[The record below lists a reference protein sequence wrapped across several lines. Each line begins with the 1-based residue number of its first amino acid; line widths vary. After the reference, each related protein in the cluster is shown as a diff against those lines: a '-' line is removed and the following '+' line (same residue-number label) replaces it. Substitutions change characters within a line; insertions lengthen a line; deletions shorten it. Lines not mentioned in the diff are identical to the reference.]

1 MASEKYIFV
10 QRKGMHMW
18 KFWKKEEKPK
28 TELDKLSQ
36 KVDQTVA
43 GADKDMKELS
53 HSRPSKPAKSVD
65 DAIVSMK
72 SDLEKIEKNK

>member
-1 MASEKYIFV
+1 M
-10 QRKGMHMW
+10 RKIYLCSMREGMHMW

-28 TELDKLSQ
+28 TELDKLNE

-43 GADKDMKELS
+43 GVDKDIKELS

>member
-1 MASEKYIFV
+1 
-10 QRKGMHMW
+10 MW
-18 KFWKKEEKPK
+18 KFWKKEVKPK

-43 GADKDMKELS
+43 GADKDLKDLS
-53 HSRPSKPAKSVD
+53 HPRPSKPAKNVD

-72 SDLEKIEKNK
+72 KDLEKIEKNK

>member
-1 MASEKYIFV
+1 MRKYISV
-10 QRKGMHMW
+10 RREGMLMW

-43 GADKDMKELS
+43 GADKDLKDLS
-53 HSRPSKPAKSVD
+53 HPRPSKPAKNID

-72 SDLEKIEKNK
+72 KDLEKIEKNK

>member
-1 MASEKYIFV
+1 
-10 QRKGMHMW
+10 MW

-28 TELDKLSQ
+28 AELDKLSE

-43 GADKDMKELS
+43 GADKDLKDLS
-53 HSRPSKPAKSVD
+53 HTRPSKPAKNVD

-72 SDLEKIEKNK
+72 KDLEKIEKNK